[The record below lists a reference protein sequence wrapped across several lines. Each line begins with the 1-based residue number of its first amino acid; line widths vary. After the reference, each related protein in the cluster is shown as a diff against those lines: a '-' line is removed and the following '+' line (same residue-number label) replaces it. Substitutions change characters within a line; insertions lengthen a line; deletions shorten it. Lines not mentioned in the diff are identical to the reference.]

1 MKVKVT
7 PSKVHGN
14 VKIPASKSMA
24 HRALICAS
32 LSDGTSIVSNVTNSK
47 DIEATVGCMKAL
59 GAIIK
64 QIDETTYEVT
74 GTNLFKQEGNITCN
88 ANESGSTLRFL
99 IPLAACTNAKVKF
112 LGQGRLLQRPMD
124 VYENEFKKQNIE
136 FNQSNQEIIVSGNLK
151 AKDYVVQGDISSQFI
166 TGFMFVLPLLDQDST
181 LTITE
186 PYESKSYVNLT
197 IQMLAKDYVVQGD
210 ISSQFITGFMFV
222 LPLLDQDSTLT
233 ITEPYESK
241 SYVNL
246 TIQMLAKFGIEIIET
261 SSNSYLIKGNQHY
274 KAQDVS
280 VEGDFSQLAF
290 FAVLG
295 TLNNTLSCSNMDMSS
310 KQGDKAILDC
320 IPSFTSDK
328 DTITFTKKQPAPQ
341 TIDLSNCP
349 DLGPILCV
357 LASFTNGE
365 TNIVNAARLRMKE
378 SDRIEAMETELK
390 KWGVDITSTFD
401 SIQIH
406 GKEHYKS
413 NNTVEIFGHNDHRIV
428 MAMTVFG
435 LCAGSECI
443 IDDAQAITKSYPTFF
458 EDIQSLGGKVEI
470 L

>member
-1 MKVKVT
+1 MKVKIS
-7 PSKVHGN
+7 PSTVSGN

-32 LSDGTSIVSNVTNSK
+32 LAKGKSIISNVTNSK
-47 DIEATVGCMKAL
+47 DIEATIQCMQAL
-59 GAIIK
+59 GASINS
-64 QIDETTYEVT
+64 IDETTYEVE
-74 GTNLFKQEGNITCN
+74 GTDLFSQTGNITCN

-112 LGQGRLLQRPMD
+112 LGHGRLLQRPMD
-124 VYENEFKKQNIE
+124 VYANEFKEQHID
-136 FNQSNQEIIVSGNLK
+136 FAQSNQEIIVHGQLQ
-151 AKDYVVQGDISSQFI
+151 AKEYIVQGNISSQFI
-166 TGFMFVLPLLDQDST
+166 TGLMFVLPLLSSDST

-197 IQMLAKDYVVQGD
+197 IQML
-210 ISSQFITGFMFV
+210 S
-222 LPLLDQDSTLT
+222 
-233 ITEPYESK
+233 
-241 SYVNL
+241 
-246 TIQMLAKFGIEIIET
+246 KFGIDIVET
-261 SSNSYLIKGNQHY
+261 SSNSYFIQGNQQYTAHNI
-274 KAQDVS
+274 S

-295 TLNNTLSCSNMDMSS
+295 TLNHTISCTNMDMQSV
-310 KQGDKAILDC
+310 QGDMAILDC
-320 IPSFTSDK
+320 IPSFLSEDDK
-328 DTITFTKKQPAPQ
+328 LTFFKKHPTTQ

-357 LASFTNGE
+357 LASYTKGT
-365 TNIVNAARLRMKE
+365 TNIINAARLRMKE

-390 KWGVDITSTFD
+390 KWGVDISSTFD
-401 SIQIH
+401 SIQIQ
-406 GKEHYKS
+406 GKEHYAM
-413 NNTVEIFGHNDHRIV
+413 NNQVEIFGHNDHRIV

-435 LCAGSECI
+435 LCADSECI

-458 EDIQSLGGKVEI
+458 EDIKSLGGKVEI

>member
-32 LSDGTSIVSNVTNSK
+32 LSDGTSLVSNVTNSK

-64 QIDETTYEVT
+64 QIDGTTYEVT

-99 IPLAACTNAKVKF
+99 IPLAACTNDKVKF

-124 VYENEFKKQNIE
+124 VYANEFKKQNIE
-136 FNQSNQEIIVSGNLK
+136 FNQSDKEIIVSGNLQ

-166 TGFMFVLPLLDQDST
+166 TGFMFVLPLL
-181 LTITE
+181 
-186 PYESKSYVNLT
+186 N
-197 IQMLAKDYVVQGD
+197 
-210 ISSQFITGFMFV
+210 
-222 LPLLDQDSTLT
+222 QDSTLT

-246 TIQMLAKFGIEIIET
+246 TIQMLAKFGIEILET

-274 KAQDVS
+274 KAHDVS

-310 KQGDKAILDC
+310 IQGDKAILNC
-320 IPSFTSDK
+320 IPSFKSDK
-328 DTITFTKKQPAPQ
+328 DMITFTKKQPAPQ

-378 SDRIEAMETELK
+378 SDRILAMETELK

-406 GKEHYKS
+406 GKEHYKT

>member
-47 DIEATVGCMKAL
+47 DIEATVGCMKAN
-59 GAIIK
+59 IK

-124 VYENEFKKQNIE
+124 VYENEFKEQNIE
-136 FNQSNQEIIVSGNLK
+136 FNQSNKEIIVHGNLQ

-166 TGFMFVLPLLDQDST
+166 TGFMFVLPLLNQDST
-181 LTITE
+181 LTIT
-186 PYESKSYVNLT
+186 K
-197 IQMLAKDYVVQGD
+197 
-210 ISSQFITGFMFV
+210 
-222 LPLLDQDSTLT
+222 
-233 ITEPYESK
+233 PYESK

-320 IPSFTSDK
+320 IPSYTSNK
-328 DTITFTKKQPAPQ
+328 DTVTFAKKQPMPQ
-341 TIDLSNCP
+341 IIDLSNCP

-357 LASFTNGE
+357 LASYTNGE

-413 NNTVEIFGHNDHRIV
+413 DSTVEIFGHNDHRIV

-435 LCAGSECI
+435 LCADSECI

>member
-59 GAIIK
+59 GAKIK

-74 GTNLFKQEGNITCN
+74 GTNLFEQEGNITCN

-99 IPLAACTNAKVKF
+99 IPLATCTNAKVKF

-124 VYENEFKKQNIE
+124 VYENEFKEQNIE
-136 FNQSNQEIIVSGNLK
+136 FNQSDKEIIVHGNLQ

-166 TGFMFVLPLLDQDST
+166 TGFMFVLPLLNQDST
-181 LTITE
+181 LTIT
-186 PYESKSYVNLT
+186 K
-197 IQMLAKDYVVQGD
+197 
-210 ISSQFITGFMFV
+210 
-222 LPLLDQDSTLT
+222 
-233 ITEPYESK
+233 PYESK

-320 IPSFTSDK
+320 IPSYTSNK
-328 DTITFTKKQPAPQ
+328 DTVTFAKKQPMPQ
-341 TIDLSNCP
+341 IIDLSNCP

-357 LASFTNGE
+357 LASYTNGE

-413 NNTVEIFGHNDHRIV
+413 DSTVEIFGHNDHRIV

-435 LCAGSECI
+435 LCAESECI

>member
-59 GAIIK
+59 GAKIK

-74 GTNLFKQEGNITCN
+74 GTNLFEQEGNITCN

-124 VYENEFKKQNIE
+124 VYENEFKEQNIE
-136 FNQSNQEIIVSGNLK
+136 FNQSDKEI
-151 AKDYVVQGDISSQFI
+151 
-166 TGFMFVLPLLDQDST
+166 
-181 LTITE
+181 
-186 PYESKSYVNLT
+186 
-197 IQMLAKDYVVQGD
+197 VVQGD

-310 KQGDKAILDC
+310 IQGDKAILDC
-320 IPSFTSDK
+320 IPSYTSNK
-328 DTITFTKKQPAPQ
+328 DTITFAKKQPVPQ
-341 TIDLSNCP
+341 TIDISNCP

-413 NNTVEIFGHNDHRIV
+413 NSTVEIFGHNDHRIV
-428 MAMTVFG
+428 MAMTIFG
-435 LCAGSECI
+435 LCAESECI

>member
-32 LSDGTSIVSNVTNSK
+32 LSDGTSLVSNVTNSK

-64 QIDETTYEVT
+64 QIDGTTYEVT

-99 IPLAACTNAKVKF
+99 IPLAACTNSKVKF

-124 VYENEFKKQNIE
+124 VYANEFKKQNIE
-136 FNQSNQEIIVSGNLK
+136 FNQSDKEIIVSGNLQ

-166 TGFMFVLPLLDQDST
+166 TGFMFVLPLL
-181 LTITE
+181 
-186 PYESKSYVNLT
+186 N
-197 IQMLAKDYVVQGD
+197 
-210 ISSQFITGFMFV
+210 
-222 LPLLDQDSTLT
+222 QDSTLT

-246 TIQMLAKFGIEIIET
+246 TIQMLAKFGIEILET

-274 KAQDVS
+274 KAHDVS

-310 KQGDKAILDC
+310 IQGDKAILNC

-328 DTITFTKKQPAPQ
+328 DAITFTKKQPAPQ

-378 SDRIEAMETELK
+378 SDRILAMETELK

-435 LCAGSECI
+435 LCADSECI

>member
-59 GAIIK
+59 GAKIK

-74 GTNLFKQEGNITCN
+74 GTNLFKQEGSITCN

-124 VYENEFKKQNIE
+124 VYENEFKEQNIE
-136 FNQSNQEIIVSGNLK
+136 FNQSDKEIIVHGNLQ

-166 TGFMFVLPLLDQDST
+166 TGFMFVLRLL
-181 LTITE
+181 
-186 PYESKSYVNLT
+186 N
-197 IQMLAKDYVVQGD
+197 
-210 ISSQFITGFMFV
+210 
-222 LPLLDQDSTLT
+222 
-233 ITEPYESK
+233 
-241 SYVNL
+241 
-246 TIQMLAKFGIEIIET
+246 QMLAKFGIEIIET

-310 KQGDKAILDC
+310 IQGDKAILDC
-320 IPSFTSDK
+320 IPSYTSNK
-328 DTITFTKKQPAPQ
+328 DTVTFAKKQPAPQ

-406 GKEHYKS
+406 GKEHYQS
-413 NNTVEIFGHNDHRIV
+413 NKTIEIFGHNDHRIV

-435 LCAGSECI
+435 LCADSECI

>member
-99 IPLAACTNAKVKF
+99 IPLAVCTNAKVKF

-136 FNQSNQEIIVSGNLK
+136 FNQSDKEIIVSGNL
-151 AKDYVVQGDISSQFI
+151 Q
-166 TGFMFVLPLLDQDST
+166 
-181 LTITE
+181 
-186 PYESKSYVNLT
+186 
-197 IQMLAKDYVVQGD
+197 AKDYVVQGD

>member
-1 MKVKVT
+1 M
-7 PSKVHGN
+7 
-14 VKIPASKSMA
+14 
-24 HRALICAS
+24 
-32 LSDGTSIVSNVTNSK
+32 
-47 DIEATVGCMKAL
+47 
-59 GAIIK
+59 
-64 QIDETTYEVT
+64 
-74 GTNLFKQEGNITCN
+74 
-88 ANESGSTLRFL
+88 

-124 VYENEFKKQNIE
+124 VYENEFKEQNIE
-136 FNQSNQEIIVSGNLK
+136 FNQSDKEIIVSGNLQ

-166 TGFMFVLPLLDQDST
+166 TGFMFVLPLLNQDST
-181 LTITE
+181 LTIT
-186 PYESKSYVNLT
+186 K
-197 IQMLAKDYVVQGD
+197 
-210 ISSQFITGFMFV
+210 
-222 LPLLDQDSTLT
+222 
-233 ITEPYESK
+233 PYESK

-295 TLNNTLSCSNMDMSS
+295 TLNNALSCSNMDMSS
-310 KQGDKAILDC
+310 IQGDKAILDC
-320 IPSFTSDK
+320 IPSFTSNK

-349 DLGPILCV
+349 DLGPTLCV

-378 SDRIEAMETELK
+378 SDRILAMETELK

-413 NNTVEIFGHNDHRIV
+413 DSTVEIFGHNDHRIV

-435 LCAGSECI
+435 LCAESECI

>member
-99 IPLAACTNAKVKF
+99 IPLAACTIDKVKF

-136 FNQSNQEIIVSGNLK
+136 FNQSDKEIIVSGNLQ

-166 TGFMFVLPLLDQDST
+166 TGFMFVLPLL
-181 LTITE
+181 
-186 PYESKSYVNLT
+186 N
-197 IQMLAKDYVVQGD
+197 
-210 ISSQFITGFMFV
+210 
-222 LPLLDQDSTLT
+222 QDSTLT

-261 SSNSYLIKGNQHY
+261 SSNSYLIKGKQHY

-378 SDRIEAMETELK
+378 SDRILAMETELK

>member
-59 GAIIK
+59 GAKIK

-99 IPLAACTNAKVKF
+99 IPLATCTNAKVKF

-124 VYENEFKKQNIE
+124 VYENEFKEQNIE
-136 FNQSNQEIIVSGNLK
+136 FNQSDKEIIVRGNLQ

-166 TGFMFVLPLLDQDST
+166 TGFMFVLPLLNQDST
-181 LTITE
+181 LTIT
-186 PYESKSYVNLT
+186 K
-197 IQMLAKDYVVQGD
+197 
-210 ISSQFITGFMFV
+210 
-222 LPLLDQDSTLT
+222 
-233 ITEPYESK
+233 PYESK

-290 FAVLG
+290 FAILG

-320 IPSFTSDK
+320 IPSFTSNK

-378 SDRIEAMETELK
+378 SDRILAMETELK

-413 NNTVEIFGHNDHRIV
+413 DNTVEIFGHNDHRIV

-435 LCAGSECI
+435 LCAESECI

>member
-59 GAIIK
+59 GAKIK

-99 IPLAACTNAKVKF
+99 IPLASCTNAKVKF

-124 VYENEFKKQNIE
+124 VYENEFKEQNIE
-136 FNQSNQEIIVSGNLK
+136 FNQSDKEIIVHGNLQ

-166 TGFMFVLPLLDQDST
+166 TGFMFVLPLLNQDST
-181 LTITE
+181 LTIT
-186 PYESKSYVNLT
+186 K
-197 IQMLAKDYVVQGD
+197 
-210 ISSQFITGFMFV
+210 
-222 LPLLDQDSTLT
+222 
-233 ITEPYESK
+233 PYESK

-320 IPSFTSDK
+320 IPSYTSNK
-328 DTITFTKKQPAPQ
+328 DTVTFAKKQPMPQ
-341 TIDLSNCP
+341 IIDLSNCP

-357 LASFTNGE
+357 LASYTNGE

-413 NNTVEIFGHNDHRIV
+413 DSTVEIFGHNDHRIV

-435 LCAGSECI
+435 LCAESECI

-458 EDIQSLGGKVEI
+458 EDILSLGGKVEI

>member
-59 GAIIK
+59 GAKIK

-124 VYENEFKKQNIE
+124 VYENEFKEQNIE
-136 FNQSNQEIIVSGNLK
+136 FN
-151 AKDYVVQGDISSQFI
+151 QGDISSQFI
-166 TGFMFVLPLLDQDST
+166 TGFMFVLPLLNQDST
-181 LTITE
+181 LTIT
-186 PYESKSYVNLT
+186 K
-197 IQMLAKDYVVQGD
+197 
-210 ISSQFITGFMFV
+210 
-222 LPLLDQDSTLT
+222 
-233 ITEPYESK
+233 PYESK

-310 KQGDKAILDC
+310 IQGDKAILDC
-320 IPSFTSDK
+320 IPSYTSNK
-328 DTITFTKKQPAPQ
+328 DTVTFAKKQPMPQ
-341 TIDLSNCP
+341 IIDLSNCP

-357 LASFTNGE
+357 LASYTNGE

-378 SDRIEAMETELK
+378 SDRILAMETELK

-413 NNTVEIFGHNDHRIV
+413 DNTVEIFGHNDHRIV

-435 LCAGSECI
+435 LCAESECI

-458 EDIQSLGGKVEI
+458 EDILSLGGKVEI

>member
-14 VKIPASKSMA
+14 IKIPASKSMA

-59 GAIIK
+59 GAKIK

-74 GTNLFKQEGNITCN
+74 GTNLFEQEGNITCN

-99 IPLAACTNAKVKF
+99 IPLAACTNAEVKF

-124 VYENEFKKQNIE
+124 VYENEFKEQNIE
-136 FNQSNQEIIVSGNLK
+136 FNQSDKEIIVRGNLQ

-166 TGFMFVLPLLDQDST
+166 TGFMFVLPLLNQDST
-181 LTITE
+181 LTIT
-186 PYESKSYVNLT
+186 K
-197 IQMLAKDYVVQGD
+197 
-210 ISSQFITGFMFV
+210 
-222 LPLLDQDSTLT
+222 
-233 ITEPYESK
+233 PYESK

-274 KAQDVS
+274 KAQGVS

-320 IPSFTSDK
+320 IPSFTSNK

-378 SDRIEAMETELK
+378 SDRILAMETELK

-413 NNTVEIFGHNDHRIV
+413 NSTVEIFGHNDHRIV